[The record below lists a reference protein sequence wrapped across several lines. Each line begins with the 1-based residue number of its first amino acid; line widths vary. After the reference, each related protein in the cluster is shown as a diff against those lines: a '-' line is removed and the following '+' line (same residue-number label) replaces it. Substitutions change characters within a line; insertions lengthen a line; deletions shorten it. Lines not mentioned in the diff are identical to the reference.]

1 MDASREG
8 GPEGNGKKKNKN
20 KNKNKKGRAGGKV
33 EHEEIQVG

>member
-20 KNKNKKGRAGGKV
+20 KNKKGRAGGMV
-33 EHEEIQVG
+33 EPEEIQVG